1 MDLRKYVDYELD
13 LEFNGRR
20 NSKSLKYLDTTK
32 ELWDSIEAVYAHK
45 RNNARVLELKK
56 EIAAFKQG
64 SLSIGDYYSK
74 FRALWKELELYMSL
88 ELCCAKKERK
98 LLEDQHIFELLGG
111 VNLEFQTVCAH
122 VTSQDPLPLIGTVFA
137 LL

>member
-1 MDLRKYVDYELD
+1 M
-13 LEFNGRR
+13 
-20 NSKSLKYLDTTK
+20 
-32 ELWDSIEAVYAHK
+32 
-45 RNNARVLELKK
+45 
-56 EIAAFKQG
+56 AFKKG

-111 VNLEFQTVCAH
+111 VKVFI
-122 VTSQDPLPLIGTVFA
+122 SQLLLNYSPLKLR
-137 LL
+137 

>member
-1 MDLRKYVDYELD
+1 MGIRKYIGYELD
-13 LEFNGRR
+13 LEFSGRR
-20 NSKSLKYLDTTK
+20 NLKSFNYLDTTK
-32 ELWDSIEAVYAHK
+32 ELWDSVEAAYAQK

-98 LLEDQHIFELLGG
+98 LLEDQHIFELPGG
-111 VNLEFQTVCAH
+111 VNPEFQTVCAH
-122 VTSQDPLPLIGTVFA
+122 VTRQDPLPPMGTIFT